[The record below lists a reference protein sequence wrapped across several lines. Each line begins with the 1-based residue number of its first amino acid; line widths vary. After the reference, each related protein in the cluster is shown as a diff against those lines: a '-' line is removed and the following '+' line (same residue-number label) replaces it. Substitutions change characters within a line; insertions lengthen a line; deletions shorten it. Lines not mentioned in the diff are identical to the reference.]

1 MEILSICP
9 SVCLSSLLILFLI
22 HATSPVDLSHA
33 TSPTVSNVPHPCLTC
48 PPVNW
53 SPFPVN
59 WSPNEHIT
67 DLSFP
72 LGVELCVNLTFFNMG
87 LTLLPPLLNK
97 VKQNCTIGLRGLPF
111 ETPGFVE
118 TLLMWLWLMSNDDTN
133 HQLNIILTM
142 PIGQL
147 EMKLKL

>member
-1 MEILSICP
+1 MSTIPASQLVPLP
-9 SVCLSSLLILFLI
+9 SRL
-22 HATSPVDLSHA
+22 
-33 TSPTVSNVPHPCLTC
+33 VPY
-48 PPVNW
+48 
-53 SPFPVN
+53 
-59 WSPNEHIT
+59 EQDHIA

>member
-1 MEILSICP
+1 MNYFSGEYFSWVNISTQNHI
-9 SVCLSSLLILFLI
+9 I
-22 HATSPVDLSHA
+22 TS
-33 TSPTVSNVPHPCLTC
+33 
-48 PPVNW
+48 
-53 SPFPVN
+53 
-59 WSPNEHIT
+59 
-67 DLSFP
+67 
-72 LGVELCVNLTFFNMG
+72 GVELCVNLTFFNMG